1 MSNFQENFEAGEL
14 WLRLPNQVLYP
25 ATSAL
30 SSLYLKYSAIDNDFY
45 VELKNNNILK
55 FDCFYDVVFI
65 ETESGHIFDKIEV
78 EDNKFIPVSQ
88 DNRFFDTKK
97 DMMFVDYWFDET
109 NKKIY
114 TTVNQYNNSS
124 VSAVQIGI
132 FVEQFDTIRNLF
144 NLKLFY
150 EIDVNFGENLYIKTP
165 TLEPAKITF
174 NNDNRNF
181 NISFILRGPNEDFG
195 LISTNILKYEFLEV
209 DQVNCFLPFASG
221 AKTNVSIIYQNLLE
235 TDFYS

>member
-1 MSNFQENFEAGEL
+1 MSNFQEKFETGEL
-14 WLRLPNQVLYP
+14 WLRLPSQALYP

-30 SSLYLKYSAIDNDFY
+30 SALYLKYLPIDNEFY
-45 VELKNNNILK
+45 VELKNNQILN

-65 ETESGHIFDKIEV
+65 ETPKGHIFDKIEV
-78 EDNKFIPVSQ
+78 QDNRFVPVNQ
-88 DNRFFDTKK
+88 DNRFFNTKK
-97 DMMFVDYWFDET
+97 NMMFVDYWLDEI

-132 FVEQFDTIRNLF
+132 FIEQFDIIRNLF

-150 EIDVNFGENLYIKTP
+150 EIDINFGENLYEQTP
-165 TLEPAKITF
+165 IIEPAKITF
-174 NNDNRNF
+174 NGDNRNF
-181 NISFILRGPNEDFG
+181 NISFILRGPDKEFG
-195 LISTNILKYEFLEV
+195 LISTNLLKYEFLEV
-209 DQVNCFLPFASG
+209 DQVNCFLPYASG
-221 AKTNVSIIYQNLLE
+221 AKADVNILYQKLLE

>member
-14 WLRLPNQVLYP
+14 WLRLPTQALYP

-30 SSLYLKYSAIDNDFY
+30 SALYLKYSPIDNDFY
-45 VELKNNNILK
+45 VELKNNRILK

-78 EDNKFIPVSQ
+78 QDNRFIPVSQ
-88 DNRFFDTKK
+88 DNRFFNTKNN
-97 DMMFVDYWFDET
+97 MVFVDYWFDET

-124 VSAVQIGI
+124 VSAVSIGV

-150 EIDVNFGENLYIKTP
+150 EVNINFGENLYIQTP
-165 TLEPAKITF
+165 TLEPPKITF

-181 NISFILRGPNEDFG
+181 NISFILRGPNKEFG
-195 LISTNILKYEFLEV
+195 LISTNLLKYEFLEV

-221 AKTNVSIIYQNLLE
+221 AKTDVNILYQKLLE
-235 TDFYS
+235 TDFYG